1 MTPLPAATALAS
13 SIYARGLPVL
23 ASPALNPHAPVGRW
37 ILSTSGLV
45 LAMVHI
51 GGVTRLTKS
60 GLSMTNWKP
69 HMEVPP
75 MTTEEWDVEFERYKT
90 YPEHAQRKSMTLDEF
105 KYIYYW
111 EWGHRMMGRFMGVVF
126 GGGGRTSPGYIDR
139 N

>member
-1 MTPLPAATALAS
+1 MTPMPAATALTS
-13 SIYARGLPVL
+13 SIYARGLPIL

-45 LAMVHI
+45 VAMVHI

-60 GLSMTNWKP
+60 GLSMTDWKP

-75 MTTEEWDVEFERYKT
+75 MTTEEWNVEFDRYKT
-90 YPEHAQRKSMTLDEF
+90 YPEYAQRKSMTLDEF

-111 EWGHRMMGRFMGVVF
+111 EWGHRMRGRFVGVVF
-126 GGGGRTSPGYIDR
+126 GGGGRTSPGCIDR